1 MQKVSI
7 MYQDMTSQTGKRGA
21 MLENLGE
28 KSCEIKGRGQEM
40 ATDILKIISFDYLKA
55 PVL

>member
-1 MQKVSI
+1 